1 MEYNK
6 DIPLDISSIFKVGIE
21 SWYKT
26 FDWPIKWTH
35 FLKLENDIKDILNKH
50 IKENPHFS
58 DLIIINYKIFVE
70 YSSLIYSLKIIDEFG
85 SNALISKDNVYMQS
99 LAENQIPNSPIISFP
114 NLDSN
119 PNKGFKPYLRRFK
132 NNIIDNNFSLPR
144 LGKDKIF
151 ILMESRSLNTLNHI
165 KSKYNGR
172 ICSLSFFDFYN
183 SRLKSNKKN
192 HKAINC
198 LVKSILDDLINVSNN
213 FGVELNLIQKKYL
226 LNHTLDLFTRSNDA
240 LINVIDG
247 LGDRK
252 INLYLGCN
260 NNYYS
265 RILSVAIRKLGGKI
279 HGFKHGEPI
288 NYLNDLTSWLDL
300 SLCDYWYEYD
310 EKSIKIMNDII
321 PSFPPP
327 NNNKFEIRSMK
338 KSCFDNFFQSNLVEN
353 DIDSQT
359 IILIGN
365 RYRNNSFS
373 SATAVFPTLQ
383 FYIELTIIKKLQ
395 KKGFKV
401 IYKIHPG
408 NTFETRKFFNLIKQ
422 SRNKIYDSFDID
434 YSFFK
439 DTLSYSNSYAF
450 YYTGTTT
457 FGEALISGKSIYL
470 FDYRIKNFPNTI
482 DTYIKN
488 RCVYQKINYE
498 I

>member
-151 ILMESRSLNTLNHI
+151 ILMESRSINTLNHI

-213 FGVELNLIQKKYL
+213 FGVELNLIQKNIYLTILLIYL
-226 LNHTLDLFTRSNDA
+226 LD
-240 LINVIDG
+240 
-247 LGDRK
+247 
-252 INLYLGCN
+252 
-260 NNYYS
+260 
-265 RILSVAIRKLGGKI
+265 
-279 HGFKHGEPI
+279 
-288 NYLNDLTSWLDL
+288 
-300 SLCDYWYEYD
+300 
-310 EKSIKIMNDII
+310 
-321 PSFPPP
+321 
-327 NNNKFEIRSMK
+327 
-338 KSCFDNFFQSNLVEN
+338 
-353 DIDSQT
+353 QT
-359 IILIGN
+359 M
-365 RYRNNSFS
+365 
-373 SATAVFPTLQ
+373 
-383 FYIELTIIKKLQ
+383 
-395 KKGFKV
+395 
-401 IYKIHPG
+401 H
-408 NTFETRKFFNLIKQ
+408 
-422 SRNKIYDSFDID
+422 
-434 YSFFK
+434 
-439 DTLSYSNSYAF
+439 
-450 YYTGTTT
+450 
-457 FGEALISGKSIYL
+457 
-470 FDYRIKNFPNTI
+470 
-482 DTYIKN
+482 
-488 RCVYQKINYE
+488 
-498 I
+498 